1 MARKL
6 PVLVVSVCALLISG
20 GLLIEWEL
28 PRKDALVANEVDS
41 SGEADSRVVDS
52 GQTMA
57 VTEQAPASHTNDLK
71 TAKISVLRERMRRDG
86 EGLQP
91 ELHSDGS
98 ETLDLKGRFTHFSA
112 AVRTESGDM
121 RIQCFS
127 GYAPL
132 VDAVSGSRP
141 TNDSDQASN
150 EPVNF

>member
-1 MARKL
+1 M
-6 PVLVVSVCALLISG
+6 SVAD
-20 GLLIEWEL
+20 
-28 PRKDALVANEVDS
+28 PS
-41 SGEADSRVVDS
+41 SDKNR
-52 GQTMA
+52 
-57 VTEQAPASHTNDLK
+57 
-71 TAKISVLRERMRRDG
+71 LRERMRRDG